1 MKFCVIGLGRLGY
14 QLATGLAEQG
24 MEVMAIDSNEAI
36 IASIRDHVTQAI
48 CMRITDE
55 ASLRSIGIEEIDTV
69 IVAVGEN
76 FSQSILITV
85 LLKKL
90 KVKRIITRATSNIH
104 KEILKLVGADEVIL
118 PERQVGIALADR
130 LSTPFTDLSR
140 VTDDFS
146 VGQFATP
153 QKFIGK
159 TVADLDIYQK
169 YNVKFIGIK
178 KGDEIVTTARDY
190 IITEDDKI
198 ILAGKNPDLDKITK
212 L

>member
-24 MEVMAIDSNEAI
+24 MEVMAVDSNEAI

-90 KVKRIITRATSNIH
+90 KVKRIITRAINNIH

-118 PERQVGIALADR
+118 PEQQVGIALADR

-140 VTDDFS
+140 VSSDFS
-146 VGQFATP
+146 VGQFTTP
-153 QKFIGK
+153 QKFVGK

-198 ILAGKNPDLDKITK
+198 ILAGKNTDLYKITK